1 MDSEDRGYKA
11 KSPSNDDQQLSF
23 NHRKQKFLCLLIHK
37 NFAVKSPSSPA
48 PPKVSAQPLRPTL
61 VTPVLPSSSII
72 PQAKKARIALSLIS
86 PARAA
91 KPSLCRRTS
100 RRNPISIAF
109 SPKP

>member
-23 NHRKQKFLCLLIHK
+23 NHRKQKLLCLLIHK
-37 NFAVKSPSSPA
+37 NSAVKSPSSPA

-61 VTPVLPSSSII
+61 VMPALPSSSII
-72 PQAKKARIALSLIS
+72 PRAKKARIALSLTS

-91 KPSLCRRTS
+91 KRSPCRRTS
-100 RRNPISIAF
+100 RTNPIFAVF